1 MQKSFRL
8 FFPLILFLSAIGAAH
23 AQSPSLTV
31 RGAVRDS
38 TTRAVLEDAT
48 VTLYSLSPDSPSHVS
63 LLASRRN
70 SAHGFMFRGL
80 QPGAYRIITTYLGY
94 RPDTTVTAL
103 RPADTPGIM
112 VPIILR
118 HSGKALMEVVVTAR
132 IPPAIVRNDT
142 IAFNAGAYPT
152 RPNATVEDLLRK
164 LPGIEIDKN
173 GNVTMQGQKVDK
185 IYLDGKEFFLND
197 PRLATQNLP
206 AEIVDQIEAFDS
218 QTEKAR
224 LTGVRET
231 TGTKSINIK
240 LKKNRRKGYFGKVY
254 GGTGTGA
261 GADAGSP
268 VSAYSA
274 GGTATSLGSSWIFG
288 AGNVNNINNQFT
300 GEENRNG
307 PGGGGVQTFNNLQ
320 LNYSNHGEPGPG
332 QFLMRGQQAGDAHSL
347 NYTLNAGTSGSRTVL
362 DQTSSTQTSL
372 TDSSLLSNRSSRS
385 VSTTQSTQG
394 NVYVEYNIDSFSLI
408 NWRSGVTQTTA
419 GSNESDSTAVSTL
432 KPGHSYPDNQ
442 GQTVNGS
449 HSSGLNLT
457 NQINYRWRGRV
468 PGRTVYVNLLESHDR
483 QDQPQ
488 TTYSLVNN
496 FDSIGNLLSQTLI
509 NQHIAQTSQSNAY
522 GGSVA
527 YIEPLK
533 PGHVL
538 DLSYRLN
545 GSVSRSDRAADD
557 YDSLSGHYDL
567 PDSGTS
573 NHFITYNTLQRLGV
587 SYNVTEGKFRYQLGL
602 SLQFSELDNH
612 NRTVDS
618 TLVLRQTN
626 WYPRGSLMYSPG
638 HGNTL
643 YIQYNAST
651 TSPTIEQLQPVADP
665 TNPFLIRLGNPGL
678 LQQLTHSVSAMYN
691 SLNTHTFENWQA
703 DLEGSYSQHAI
714 TTSTTVLSG
723 GIQQIRYINVNGVWT
738 SSGNLTYGFP
748 LGDQRKG
755 NSSLSLRGSYGR
767 GVSGVNGALDVTG
780 TLGWGAGWKLNLH
793 PADRMFLE
801 SQASVSYTGN
811 HYSLNTAQNTST
823 WLQTYSLN
831 ASYTFPGAVT
841 LSTLYNLQVTG
852 AQGSLPAQAV
862 SLWNAA
868 IYKDLGRRRNAQLRL
883 SVFGI
888 LNTMHN
894 ISQSTG
900 PGYVTTSQTNLP
912 GRIVLL
918 SFVYHFKYFPGVG
931 K

>member
-1 MQKSFRL
+1 MQKSYRL
-8 FFPLILFLSAIGAAH
+8 FFLLILILSAIGAAH

-31 RGAVRDS
+31 RGVVRDS
-38 TTRAVLEDAT
+38 ATRVILEDAT
-48 VTLYSLSPDSPSHVS
+48 VTLYSVSPDNPSHTS

-94 RPDTTVTAL
+94 RPDTTVIAL

-224 LTGVRET
+224 LTGVKEV

-261 GADAGSP
+261 GGDPGS
-268 VSAYSA
+268 VTSAYSTGA
-274 GGTATSLGSSWIFG
+274 TTTSLGSSWVFG
-288 AGNVNNINNQFT
+288 TGNVNNINNQFT

-320 LNYSNHGEPGPG
+320 LNYSNNGESDRFRRPG
-332 QFLMRGQQAGDAHSL
+332 QAAGDVHPL
-347 NYTLNAGTSGSRTVL
+347 TYTLNAGTSGSHTVL

-394 NVYVEYNIDSFSLI
+394 DVFVEYNIDSFSLI
-408 NWRSGVTQTTA
+408 NWRSGVTQTT
-419 GSNESDSTAVSTL
+419 GSSNEADSTAVSTL
-432 KPGHSYPDNQ
+432 KPAHSYLDNQ
-442 GQTVNGS
+442 GQTVNGG
-449 HSSGLNLT
+449 HSSGLNLS
-457 NQINYRWRGRV
+457 NALNYRWRGRV
-468 PGRTVYVNLLESHDR
+468 PGRTIFVNLSESHNR
-483 QDQPQ
+483 EQQPE

-496 FDSIGNLLSQTLI
+496 FDSLGNLLSQTLI
-509 NQHIAQTSQSNAY
+509 NQHIAQTTQSDTY

-527 YIEPLK
+527 YTEPLK
-533 PGHVL
+533 RGHVL

-545 GSVSRSDRAADD
+545 RSISRNDRASDD
-557 YDSLSGHYDL
+557 YDSLTGHYDL
-567 PDSGTS
+567 PDTGTS
-573 NHFITYNTLQRLGV
+573 NHFTTYNTLQRLGV
-587 SYNVTEGKFRYQLGL
+587 GYNVTEGKFRYQLGL
-602 SLQFSELDNH
+602 SLQLSELDNR

-618 TLVLRQTN
+618 TLILRQTN
-626 WYPRGSLMYSPG
+626 WYPRASLMYSPG
-638 HGNTL
+638 HGRSL
-643 YIQYNAST
+643 HIQYSANT
-651 TSPTIEQLQPVADP
+651 TSPTIQQLQPVADP
-665 TNPFLIRLGNPGL
+665 TNPFVIKLGNPGL
-678 LQQLTHSVSAMYN
+678 LQQLTHNLNVSYN

-703 DLEGSYSQHAI
+703 SLQGNYIQHDIAMM
-714 TTSTTVLSG
+714 TTVLSG
-723 GIQQIRYINVNGVWT
+723 GIQQIQYINVNGVWS

-755 NSSLSLRGSYGR
+755 NSSLSLHGSYGR
-767 GVSGVNGALDVTG
+767 SVSGVNGALDITG
-780 TLGWGAGWKLNLH
+780 TLGWGASWKLNLH
-793 PADRMFLE
+793 PSDQLFIE
-801 SQASVSYTGN
+801 SQAGINYMGN
-811 HYSLNTAQNTST
+811 RYSLNTAQNTSI
-823 WLQTYSLN
+823 WLQTYSLD
-831 ASYTFPGAVT
+831 ASYTFPGSVT

-852 AQGSLPAQAV
+852 AQGSLPVQAV

-868 IYKDLGRRRNAQLRL
+868 IYKDLGRRRNAQVRL

-888 LNTMHN
+888 LNTTHN

-900 PGYVTTSQTNLP
+900 PGYVSTSQTNLP
-912 GRIVLL
+912 GRTALL